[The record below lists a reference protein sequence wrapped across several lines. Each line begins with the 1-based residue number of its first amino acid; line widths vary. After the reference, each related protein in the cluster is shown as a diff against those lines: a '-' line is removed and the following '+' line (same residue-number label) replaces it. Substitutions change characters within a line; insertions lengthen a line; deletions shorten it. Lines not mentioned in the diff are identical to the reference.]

1 MMGSRCSLPRT
12 GSTDRGSI
20 SAFVA
25 GLVIVFIACAAL
37 VVDGGRFVAARSNAA
52 DAAENA
58 ARAGA
63 QEVRRLRE
71 GILEVDPDRAAAR
84 ARAFLTESGFTGT
97 ASADTLRVTVTVTG
111 SVAPVLL
118 GVFGVSTRVI
128 SVTRS
133 ATPFDR

>member
-1 MMGSRCSLPRT
+1 MGSHRSPAQTR
-12 GSTDRGSI
+12 STDRGSI
-20 SAFVA
+20 SAFAA

-84 ARAFLTESGFTGT
+84 AEAFLVESGFIGT
-97 ASADTLRVTVTVTG
+97 ASADTSRVTVTVTG

-118 GVFGVSTRVI
+118 GAFGVGARAI